1 MTTTTLAVL
10 VPLLPFLGAVA
21 GLLLGRTRPRLRTPP
36 RRPAARSPP
45 SALAVVV
52 AVRQGGDQAVDA
64 ATELTPTGSVPI
76 ELALHIDGFAALVAV
91 LVGLVA
97 TCVQIYSTGYL
108 RDDPRYPSYAAL
120 VSLFTSAML
129 LVVYSGDLM
138 VLLVGWEIM
147 GICSYFLVGHYWET
161 PEARAASLKAFLVT
175 KLGDVPFLIG
185 LFALAADAG
194 SFRITSILGTVASGG
209 LDHPTLIALLLLAG
223 VAGKSAQFPLHTWL
237 PDAMAGPTPVS
248 ALIHAATMVAAGVYF
263 VARLLPVFAAS
274 AAALVVLA
282 VMAAVTMVGSALAA
296 LAQDDIK
303 RVLAYS
309 TIGQLGYM
317 TGALAVGDRGAAV
330 FHLLS
335 HGAFKALL
343 FLGGGRDHP
352 RRRHQLAGRH
362 VPDERPARP
371 RPRRLLDDDR
381 GAPRAR
387 RDPALQR
394 LLLQGGRPR
403 RRRARRHRPRR
414 GHPRRRRL
422 DRPRRRPGH
431 RPAHRRLRDP
441 PVAARLPRPG
451 SRGPRPRQA
460 AHRHER
466 RAVGARRPLARLRP
480 RHRPRCPT
488 GSTDATSTPTLTT
501 SVLGTGVALVGG
513 LVTYGAWRH
522 TTAMAAR
529 VPLGAVAAHPD
540 GDAGLVEAEAI
551 ASHAPAYGDMA
562 SAPDPADPGRLLL
575 GPLHR
580 HAAVGFH
587 LDAVYAALFVR
598 PVQAAATL
606 VRFLDR
612 EVVDTYVRG
621 AGAAPRWLGAAVRRA
636 QTGNVQTYLERA
648 ARRLRRPGGRRRP
661 RRHRGS
667 VSRRDRYQRVRDAV
681 PSRVHRRR
689 PAPRRRRRSAAGPA
703 RADGEAPEQAVLRHG
718 VTVTGAVLI
727 AAIVLALGFDHD
739 HPSRMQATTDI
750 SWIPAL
756 DVRIHL
762 GIDGI
767 SLPLLVLTALLT
779 FLCAL
784 YRYFKMPTGPSPKA
798 FVALA
803 PRPRVRHPRHLRR
816 PRPAAVLPRLRDGA
830 HPDVLPH
837 RPLGR

>member
-21 GLLLGRTRPRLRTPP
+21 GLLLGRTAPGFARPL
-36 RRPAARSPP
+36 AVLP
-45 SALAVVV
+45 SVVALALAAAV
-52 AVRQGGDQAVDA
+52 AVRQGGGQAVDA

-76 ELALHIDGFAALVAV
+76 ELALYIDGFAALVAV

-108 RDDPRYPSYAAL
+108 RHDPRYTSYAAL

-161 PEARAASLKAFLVT
+161 PEARAASIKAFLVT

-185 LFALAADAG
+185 LFALAADTG
-194 SFRITSILGTVASGG
+194 SFRITKILGNVASGG

-263 VARLLPVFAAS
+263 IARLLPVFAAS

-282 VMAAVTMVGSALAA
+282 VMAAVTMAGSALAA

-330 FHLLS
+330 FHLLA

-343 FLGGGRDHP
+343 FLAAGVIIHAAGTNSLAAMSRTKDLRARVPDAYWTMTVALLALAAIPPFSGFFSKESVLGAAEHAAVGHAESVPGAAGWIVLVSGLVTALLTAAYAMRLWLLAFHGHGTEAPDHGKQPVAMNSVLWLLALPSLAFGLATGLLPDWFDGRD
-352 RRRHQLAGRH
+352 L
-362 VPDERPARP
+362 
-371 RPRRLLDDDR
+371 
-381 GAPRAR
+381 
-387 RDPALQR
+387 
-394 LLLQGGRPR
+394 
-403 RRRARRHRPRR
+403 
-414 GHPRRRRL
+414 
-422 DRPRRRPGH
+422 
-431 RPAHRRLRDP
+431 
-441 PVAARLPRPG
+441 
-451 SRGPRPRQA
+451 
-460 AHRHER
+460 
-466 RAVGARRPLARLRP
+466 
-480 RHRPRCPT
+480 
-488 GSTDATSTPTLTT
+488 TPTLTT
-501 SVLGTGVALVGG
+501 AVLGTGVALVGG
-513 LVTYGAWRH
+513 IVTYGAWRH
-522 TTAMAAR
+522 TTAMAGR

-540 GDAGLVEAEAI
+540 ADGGLVEAEAI
-551 ASHAPAYGDMA
+551 ASHEPAYGNVA

-587 LDAVYAALFVR
+587 LDAVYAVLFVR

-621 AGAAPRWLGAAVRRA
+621 AGALPRWLGAAVRRA
-636 QTGNVQTYLERA
+636 QTGNLQTYVSALLAGTVVLVVA
-648 ARRLRRPGGRRRP
+648 A
-661 RRHRGS
+661 
-667 VSRRDRYQRVRDAV
+667 
-681 PSRVHRRR
+681 
-689 PAPRRRRRSAAGPA
+689 
-703 RADGEAPEQAVLRHG
+703 
-718 VTVTGAVLI
+718 
-727 AAIVLALGFDHD
+727 
-739 HPSRMQATTDI
+739 
-750 SWIPAL
+750 
-756 DVRIHL
+756 
-762 GIDGI
+762 
-767 SLPLLVLTALLT
+767 LLVATA
-779 FLCAL
+779 
-784 YRYFKMPTGPSPKA
+784 
-798 FVALA
+798 
-803 PRPRVRHPRHLRR
+803 
-816 PRPAAVLPRLRDGA
+816 GA
-830 HPDVLPH
+830 
-837 RPLGR
+837 